1 MYIDSHCHLD
11 FSVFDDSREQL
22 LADMRAVGV
31 MGAVVP
37 GVNRDNWQRVLNL
50 AERHTGISPALGLH
64 PYFIDGE
71 DPLAGLEQFI
81 EQHHHQLVAVGEIGL
96 DGAID
101 TPAEIQEPLFVRQLA
116 IAKSAQLP
124 VIIHAHKS
132 YDRVLKYLR
141 QAKLPRGGVIHAF
154 SGSAQQAQHF
164 VDLGF
169 YLGIGGTITYPRA
182 AKTRRVVAQLPLECL
197 LLETDSPDMPLCG
210 QQGRVNTPLN
220 IPLVA
225 KELSQIKELPIDEV
239 AGKTTANCRQLF
251 DLPRNNIFC

>member
-11 FSVFDDSREQL
+11 FPVFDDCREQL
-22 LADMRAVGV
+22 LADMRAAGV
-31 MGAVVP
+31 MGAIVP
-37 GVNRDNWQRVLNL
+37 GVNQDNWQRVLHL
-50 AERHTGISPALGLH
+50 ARQHSCISPALGLH
-64 PYFIDGE
+64 PYFIDSE
-71 DPLAGLEQFI
+71 DPLAGLESLI

-96 DGAID
+96 DGAIE
-101 TPAEIQEPLFVRQLA
+101 TPADIQEPLFVRQLA
-116 IAKSAQLP
+116 IAKSADLP

-164 VDLGF
+164 VELGF

-182 AKTRRVVAQLPLECL
+182 AKTRRVVAQLPLEHL

-210 QQGRVNTPLN
+210 QQGRTNTPLN

-225 KELSQIKELPIDEV
+225 KELSKIKQLPLDVV
-239 AGKTTANCRQLF
+239 ASQTSGNCRQLF
-251 DLPRNNIFC
+251 DLK